1 MFPLFKCH
9 FAGVAAD
16 TGQAAAARRGAASSR
31 WQEAAKTGCL
41 RENRT
46 VVGKHFCI
54 NGKMVIFLSDVAAAK
69 TGTSRLSRAFS
80 ERWERVRPPS
90 WVLGGMWNNQV
101 CEDACGFIYGS
112 LILQRKDKF
121 AACLDSML
129 GLYLFIFLSNL
140 NCYWFKAKDVI
151 LEGGM
156 RPDPSLRCCLV
167 KKQKKTTKKTFH
179 TVAETFSQVL

>member
-69 TGTSRLSRAFS
+69 TGTSRLSRTFS
-80 ERWERVRPPS
+80 ERRERVRPPS

-129 GLYLFIFLSNL
+129 GLYLFFFFVKFKLLLVQGKRCNL
-140 NCYWFKAKDVI
+140 
-151 LEGGM
+151 GG
-156 RPDPSLRCCLV
+156 RNE
-167 KKQKKTTKKTFH
+167 
-179 TVAETFSQVL
+179 A